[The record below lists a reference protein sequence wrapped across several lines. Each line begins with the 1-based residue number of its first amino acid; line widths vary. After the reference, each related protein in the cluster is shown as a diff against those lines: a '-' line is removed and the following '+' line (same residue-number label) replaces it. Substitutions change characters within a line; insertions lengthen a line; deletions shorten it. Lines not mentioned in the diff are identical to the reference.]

1 MIPSG
6 PGPRGRSVRR
16 NPAASRAAA
25 AARSGSSG
33 SRTAGMGESCQLG
46 AQVRAVGPVGD
57 DNRVPTLTNLARRHT
72 ALTAADV
79 DWLQALVSDWQLLAD
94 LSFADLVLWAPLQDG
109 SGWVVL
115 TARGRRRTGRPA
127 TASRTRGPA

>member
-33 SRTAGMGESCQLG
+33 SRTAGMGKYCQLG

-57 DNRVPTLTNLARRHT
+57 DNRVPTLTNLSRRHT

-79 DWLQALVSDWQLLAD
+79 DWLQALVSDWQLLPRPS
-94 LSFADLVLWAPLQDG
+94 LPRPVLW
-109 SGWVVL
+109 
-115 TARGRRRTGRPA
+115 
-127 TASRTRGPA
+127 GPPQHG